1 MKYPKVTSSINHTQV
16 LSILGVIMRL
26 LFLTTNLGKVAEA
39 RNFFQR
45 YGISVDQLEFDAV
58 EPQAS
63 ELEVVAMSKIEQAA
77 AFLQDSED
85 MILVEDAG
93 LFVDSLDGFPGVYS
107 SYALETIGN
116 HGILK
121 LISHLKSE
129 DLIIDSNLRRAEFRA
144 VAALYKDGE
153 ITIGEGVCPGRISHE
168 IGEGE
173 GFGFDPIFIPAD
185 LDIDGEPVPFGE
197 MGHTSTHGRQFG
209 VIPLE
214 QKQIYS
220 HRKRALLSLVSK
232 LDFLG

>member
-1 MKYPKVTSSINHTQV
+1 
-16 LSILGVIMRL
+16 MRL

-39 RNFFQR
+39 RIFFQR

-121 LISHLKSE
+121 LIGHLKSE
-129 DLIIDSNLRRAEFRA
+129 DLVIDSNLRRAEFRA

-153 ITIGEGVCPGRISHE
+153 
-168 IGEGE
+168 
-173 GFGFDPIFIPAD
+173 
-185 LDIDGEPVPFGE
+185 
-197 MGHTSTHGRQFG
+197 
-209 VIPLE
+209 
-214 QKQIYS
+214 
-220 HRKRALLSLVSK
+220 LSLIHI
-232 LDFLG
+232 